1 MIGEDPNTLQPT
13 PDVAAEAARWW
24 MAVQQSPGDAGLKT
38 RLDDW
43 LAADAAH
50 RAAYERLATGWER
63 VGDAA
68 ADPRLMAMRAQALKA
83 RPPRRLS
90 PWLAAAGAAGLALI
104 AASAAVWR
112 GPPAQAPV
120 ATQVATAPAPAAAPV
135 AAPTPIVAAAAAA
148 ASSNQY
154 RTPAGRRSAVVL
166 SDGSVMQLAGGS
178 DAVATF
184 AARLRLVTLRE
195 GDATFQVAKEG
206 RPFVVRAG
214 DRRITAH
221 GTVFRVRVS
230 GKRFSVALLEG
241 SIEVARENPAAAEGA
256 YWLRPGQALTV
267 EADRAP
273 ALGAAEAQAAARPER
288 LIFEDTPLA
297 LAIAEANRFS
307 DTRILL
313 DGAAA
318 ERLRVSGVFLAGQ
331 QQNIAQA
338 LSELYGL
345 QLTHAPGGDLHLK
358 SPS

>member
-1 MIGEDPNTLQPT
+1 MTGEQPNTPQPT
-13 PDVAAEAARWW
+13 PDAAAEAARWW
-24 MAVQQSPGDAGLKT
+24 VAMQQSP
-38 RLDDW
+38 
-43 LAADAAH
+43 ADAALKGRLDAWLAKDEAH
-50 RAAYERLATGWER
+50 RTAYERLARGWER
-63 VGDAA
+63 TGAAA

-83 RPPRRLS
+83 RPPRRLA
-90 PWLAAAGAAGLALI
+90 PWLVAAGVASLAIVSAGALL
-104 AASAAVWR
+104 WR
-112 GPPAQAPV
+112 GTSPPPANL
-120 ATQVATAPAPAAAPV
+120 QVAIAPPPV
-135 AAPTPIVAAAAAA
+135 AAPTAAPPTAIVAPPAA

-154 RTPAGRRSAVVL
+154 RAPEGQGSAVVL
-166 SDGSVMQLAGGS
+166 SDGSVMRLAGGS

-184 AARLRLVTLRE
+184 AGRLRLVTLRE

-221 GTVFRVRVS
+221 GTVFRVRMS

-241 SIEVARENPAAAEGA
+241 SIEVARENPGAAEGS

-267 EADRAP
+267 EADLAP
-273 ALGAAEAQAAARPER
+273 ALGAAPSAEPAKLER
-288 LIFEDTPLA
+288 LIFEDTPLP
-297 LAIAEANRFS
+297 LAVAEANRFS

-313 DGAAA
+313 DGAGAA
-318 ERLRVSGVFLAGQ
+318 RLRVSGVFLAGQ

-345 QLTHAPGGDLHLK
+345 QLTPAPGGDLRLK

>member
-1 MIGEDPNTLQPT
+1 MTGKHSNDPQPS
-13 PDVAAEAARWW
+13 PEVAEQAARWW
-24 MAVQQSPGDAGLKT
+24 MAVQQNPTDAGLKA

-43 LAADAAH
+43 LAADETQ
-50 RAAYERLATGWER
+50 RAAYARLARGWDR
-63 VGDAA
+63 VGGAA

-83 RPPRRLS
+83 RPPRRIA
-90 PWLAAAGAAGLALI
+90 PWLAAAGVAGLAAI
-104 AASAAVWR
+104 AAGALVWR
-112 GPPAQAPV
+112 GHPAPAPTVTQA
-120 ATQVATAPAPAAAPV
+120 ATAPAPAAEAP
-135 AAPTPIVAAAAAA
+135 PITVAAAPAA
-148 ASSNQY
+148 ASSNRY
-154 RTPAGRRSAVVL
+154 RAPPGRGSAVVL

-178 DAVATF
+178 EAVATF

-195 GDATFQVAKEG
+195 GDATFQVAKEE
-206 RPFVVRAG
+206 RPFVVRVG

-230 GKRFSVALLEG
+230 GKRLSVALLEG
-241 SIEVARENPAAAEGA
+241 SIEVTRENPAAAEGA

-273 ALGAAEAQAAARPER
+273 ELGAADAVETARPER

-297 LAIAEANRFS
+297 LAVAEANRFG

-313 DGAAA
+313 DGAEAG
-318 ERLRVSGVFLAGQ
+318 RLRVSGVFLAGQ

-345 QLTHAPGGDLHLK
+345 QLTHAPGGDLRLK
-358 SPS
+358 RPG

>member
-1 MIGEDPNTLQPT
+1 MSGEHSNTPLPE

-24 MAVQQSPGDAGLKT
+24 MTVQQAPEDAGLRT
-38 RLDDW
+38 RLETW
-43 LAADAAH
+43 LAADAEN
-50 RAAYERLATGWER
+50 RAVYDRLARGWER
-63 VGDAA
+63 VGAAA
-68 ADPRLMAMRAQALKA
+68 ADPRLMAMRAHALKA
-83 RPPRRLS
+83 RPPRRLA
-90 PWLAAAGAAGLALI
+90 PWLAAAGVATLTVIAAGALL
-104 AASAAVWR
+104 WR
-112 GPPAQAPV
+112 APPAQTPAAV
-120 ATQVATAPAPAAAPV
+120 QVATAPAAPPLAPSAPPV
-135 AAPTPIVAAAAAA
+135 AAPPAA

-154 RTPAGRRSAVVL
+154 RTPEGRGSAVVL
-166 SDGSVMQLAGGS
+166 SDGSIMRLAGAS
-178 DAVATF
+178 EAVATF

-195 GDATFQVAKEG
+195 GDATFLVAKEG

-241 SIEVARENPAAAEGA
+241 SIEVARENPAAAEGP

-267 EADRAP
+267 EADLAP
-273 ALGAAEAQAAARPER
+273 ELGAATGGEPAKPER
-288 LIFEDTPLA
+288 LIFEDTPLP
-297 LAIAEANRFS
+297 LAVAEANRFS

-313 DGAAA
+313 DGADAY
-318 ERLRVSGVFLAGQ
+318 RLRVSGVFLAGQ

-345 QLTHAPGGDLHLK
+345 QLTHAPGGDLRLK